1 MDHFAQPD
9 GCWPTNILHGRCVEM
24 RGGLPID
31 WRAALAVRR
40 FYCVKVGQTEGR
52 GPKSYPITPWALMSR
67 HITEREAEFQSN
79 ISGGIAALTNTHLPD
94 QAMDALSAHL
104 GLFDGP
110 PETQPQRK
118 SL

>member
-9 GCWPTNILHGRCVEM
+9 GCWPTNILHGRYVEM

-52 GPKSYPITPWALMSR
+52 GQKSYPITPWALVSR
-67 HITEREAEFQSN
+67 HMTEREAEFQSD

-94 QAMDALSAHL
+94 QAMDASSAHL

-110 PETQPQRK
+110 TETQPQGK

>member
-9 GCWPTNILHGRCVEM
+9 GRWSTNILHGRCVEM
-24 RGGLPID
+24 RGCLPID
-31 WRAALAVRR
+31 WRVALAVRR

-52 GPKSYPITPWALMSR
+52 GPKFYTIAPWALMSR
-67 HITEREAEFQSN
+67 DITEREAGFQSN
-79 ISGGIAALTNTHLPD
+79 ISSGIAALTNTHLPD
-94 QAMDALSAHL
+94 QAMDALPAHL

-110 PETQPQRK
+110 PKTQLQRK

>member
-9 GCWPTNILHGRCVEM
+9 GRWPTNILHGRCVEM
-24 RGGLPID
+24 RGRLPID

-40 FYCVKVGQTEGR
+40 FYGVKVGQTEGR
-52 GPKSYPITPWALMSR
+52 GPKPYPITPWALMSR
-67 HITEREAEFQSN
+67 DITEQEAEFQSN